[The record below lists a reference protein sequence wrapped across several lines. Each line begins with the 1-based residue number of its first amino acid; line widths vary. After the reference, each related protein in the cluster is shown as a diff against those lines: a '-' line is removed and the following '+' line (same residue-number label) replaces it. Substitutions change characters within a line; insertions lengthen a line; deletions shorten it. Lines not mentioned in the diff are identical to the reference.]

1 MDIRVLLFIQVY
13 HDHSYICCSSKQ
25 NSLFLLILNS
35 CWFLGE
41 KIIRKRCM
49 SLTLTNW
56 KVRTMMIFRCMAMI
70 YTIYKLMIY
79 VKTGPWATSLTCASV
94 PNLTVISWKTFAKIA
109 DLHYENRGTQSK
121 KKGKEYQHDK
131 IAWGDACTF
140 IYMMLNVKVA

>member
-1 MDIRVLLFIQVY
+1 
-13 HDHSYICCSSKQ
+13 
-25 NSLFLLILNS
+25 
-35 CWFLGE
+35 
-41 KIIRKRCM
+41 
-49 SLTLTNW
+49 
-56 KVRTMMIFRCMAMI
+56 
-70 YTIYKLMIY
+70 MIY